1 MAKKK
6 FFLPRDSEKTRRKT
20 IDELRK
26 QDIGVE
32 GEEKIAGGFVEVP
45 RWLEIPGGAGEG
57 KPDPEP
63 DC

>member
-20 IDELRK
+20 IDELQK
-26 QDIGVE
+26 QDIEVE

-45 RWLEIPGGAGEG
+45 RWLEVPGGAG